1 MDYAHV
7 FHELIAVFFKPPTD
21 STTIGNPKGNFTS
34 ESGKTPPKPFSFGIY
49 WTWETI
55 AIALLSSLLDMRF
68 FELDEMRIRLDEL
81 DDKVNP
87 DTDPVLESILGPQF
101 PINRPA
107 AHSVKD
113 YVDTHIGKM
122 KTTLFHHQKNLAK
135 QQDVDAL
142 RKEMSEFMNYVS
154 SEYTKTFAQ
163 IYKETKQQNSPHMRI
178 PPTLHNSVMREP
190 HLPDDPN
197 PFHDVSTISPITPHK
212 NETNPFMTSDVILL
226 LTAPADNPAYQP
238 IITIPPQFN
247 STLPATAPNTVIYQS
262 VGNIP
267 IPKFRPYLETP
278 ENFLKEVELYMK
290 RKRVMPEDWILM
302 LPSVFKQDKHQSL
315 WWQSTKLVVNS
326 WDDFKSEFLQMYGS
340 EMDKHQSVER
350 LLNRRQKKNEPFNKF
365 ALEMNMI
372 YRKIF
377 KIDQS
382 SHDTQIIQFVAERA
396 LPHIQTAL
404 LSCRAKN
411 LVELINFGKIFE
423 KSTPPEQTTKLASS
437 HTNQATV
444 RDGNRN
450 PPPPPPPR
458 QNYNN
463 NNNPAPRP
471 PQRQNNNNTPPRPPP
486 RQNNNN
492 RPRVGKRDNR
502 VAARGFVA
510 TSSKPNPH
518 RLIPQ
523 IPIKLS
529 TDTWPVESHPLK
541 VVMSNNTVTHTLTLL
556 EDSQRDDIKD
566 LLSKFPDV
574 IDAPRIGRIKG
585 VEHNNK

>member
-1 MDYAHV
+1 MTKLFRMNHTLHNSIVTVRTDIESIVDETVQLINEVATDFSRKLKLFKVSYYDSVNEKLIKMEENVARINSERTNDHV
-7 FHELIAVFFKPPTD
+7 
-21 STTIGNPKGNFTS
+21 NFS
-34 ESGKTPPKPFSFGIY
+34 Q
-49 WTWETI
+49 
-55 AIALLSSLLDMRF
+55 
-68 FELDEMRIRLDEL
+68 ELDEMRIRLDEL

-492 RPRVGKRDNR
+492 RPRCANCPHLNNHNIQNCFRNVHREAAQVN
-502 VAARGFVA
+502 VAQHDGQGSGNG
-510 TSSKPNPH
+510 T
-518 RLIPQ
+518 I
-523 IPIKLS
+523 
-529 TDTWPVESHPLK
+529 E
-541 VVMSNNTVTHTLTLL
+541 
-556 EDSQRDDIKD
+556 
-566 LLSKFPDV
+566 
-574 IDAPRIGRIKG
+574 
-585 VEHNNK
+585 

>member
-1 MDYAHV
+1 MNHTLHNSIVTVRTDIESIVDETVQLINEVATDFSRKLKLFKVSYYDSVNEKLIKMEENVARINSERTNDHV
-7 FHELIAVFFKPPTD
+7 
-21 STTIGNPKGNFTS
+21 NFS
-34 ESGKTPPKPFSFGIY
+34 Q
-49 WTWETI
+49 
-55 AIALLSSLLDMRF
+55 
-68 FELDEMRIRLDEL
+68 ELDEMRIRLDEL

-492 RPRVGKRDNR
+492 RPRCANCPHLNNHNIQNCFRNVHREAAQVN
-502 VAARGFVA
+502 VAQHDGQGSGNG
-510 TSSKPNPH
+510 T
-518 RLIPQ
+518 I
-523 IPIKLS
+523 
-529 TDTWPVESHPLK
+529 E
-541 VVMSNNTVTHTLTLL
+541 
-556 EDSQRDDIKD
+556 
-566 LLSKFPDV
+566 
-574 IDAPRIGRIKG
+574 
-585 VEHNNK
+585 